1 VKPISFF
8 ILVVTLLGSAALGA
22 DYTGRVL
29 SPDGKPVK
37 DATVYLFENSRSL
50 AADLGARRDAPT
62 TRCDD
67 SGNFHFP
74 LANPNGGQFIAVAP
88 GFGLGGATID
98 PYHPTPIRLA
108 RPTDVT
114 LTFLTADNRPAAGVI
129 ISLQRTSSP
138 QNTSGLS
145 TRLWIRPGYNSPWS
159 ATTDADGV
167 CIIPGLPQ
175 GAQAEFA
182 VADERY
188 AELSYRDRVILDTA
202 AKTRADPIHLLP
214 ACTISGV
221 VTYATTGKPAVGIVV
236 VADSSESGFTQ
247 AVTAAD
253 GSYIVKRLRLGQYE
267 VAIFPDDELL
277 KSWTAKAIE
286 NIAVSP
292 GSAKSAVNL
301 SLIPGVI
308 LTGTAVAA
316 DNGNPVPGVPLGICS
331 PAYPRNSVFVQS
343 VRTDANGV
351 FTARVPPGEQFVYVA
366 SNTPADGFGRP
377 SPDSKTVTIADGQTA
392 SVEFRLP
399 RLLMAPVKG
408 KVVDPDGNPVPGAAV
423 TTSSDDMPMLRM
435 AITTGAD
442 GTFQTMPMPR
452 TGQLQIRARFQ
463 DLATSKALAVNRAS
477 HGDIVVQLEK
487 NALAS
492 ISGRVLDPQS
502 QPIKGAQILLII
514 RTGRYAFGQNAG
526 FTDEQG
532 NYTVPSL
539 WADAVYSVE
548 ALRDGYGQA
557 STSDLRL
564 QPGQTTA
571 AHDLTLYKRDS
582 SIAGVLLDADSKP
595 VAGTQINLSGSRSGY
610 SNVTTDGNGQF
621 TCSVVSGDRLNISY
635 NTPGGYRNRFA
646 SAGDQKIVLRTAPPK
661 HAPPPPPAPAADVA
675 PSPPPPPLV
684 FDPAA
689 AITWNGW
696 LYAAVLV
703 VVGGI
708 ISVIANAIAY
718 LQMHY
723 REDAKGA
730 KLREEEKRS

>member
-1 VKPISFF
+1 M
-8 ILVVTLLGSAALGA
+8 TLLGSVALAAE
-22 DYTGRVL
+22 YTGRVL
-29 SPDGKPVK
+29 GPDGKPVK
-37 DATVYLFENSRSL
+37 DATVYFFADSGRPL
-50 AADLGARRDAPT
+50 AADLTARRDAPT

-74 LANPNGGQFIAVAP
+74 PIAANGGQFLAVAP
-88 GFGLGGATID
+88 GFGLGGAPIVLD
-98 PYHPTPIRLA
+98 HPAEIRLS
-108 RPTDVT
+108 RRTDVT
-114 LTFLTADNRPAAGVI
+114 LTFLTADKKPVAGVA
-129 ISLQRTSSP
+129 ISLQNARSP
-138 QNTSGLS
+138 QTTSGFS
-145 TRLWIRPGYNSPWS
+145 TRIWVPPGYNCPWS
-159 ATTDADGV
+159 ATTDANGV
-167 CIIPGLPQ
+167 CTIPGLPQ
-175 GAQAEFA
+175 GAQATFA
-182 VADERY
+182 VGDERY
-188 AELSYRDRVILDTA
+188 AVLSSRDEVVLDTA
-202 AKTRADPIHLLP
+202 PKTHADPIHLL
-214 ACTISGV
+214 AASTISGV
-221 VTYATTGKPAVGIVV
+221 VTYATTGKPAAGIA
-236 VADSSESGFTQ
+236 VAAHSSGTGYI
-247 AVTAAD
+247 AAITAAD
-253 GSYIVKRLRLGQYE
+253 GSYTVKQLRPGQY
-267 VAIFPDDELL
+267 VVTLYPDTELQ
-277 KSWTAKAIE
+277 KSWTAKAVEKI
-286 NIAVSP
+286 NLLA
-292 GSAKSAVNL
+292 GGAQSAVNL

-308 LTGTAVAA
+308 LTGTTVAA
-316 DNGNPVPGVPLGICS
+316 DNGNPVAGVPIGICG
-331 PAYPRNSVFVQS
+331 PAYPRSSSLFVQS
-343 VRTDANGV
+343 VRTDANGA
-351 FTARVPPGEQFVYVA
+351 FTARVPPGEQFVYVS

-377 SPDSKTVTIADGQTA
+377 SPDSKTITIPDGQTA

-399 RLLMAPVKG
+399 RVLMVPVKG
-408 KVVDPDGNPVPGAAV
+408 KVVDPDGNPVAGASIF
-423 TTSSDDMPMLRM
+423 TSSDDSPMFQNM
-435 AITTGAD
+435 AITTGGD
-442 GTFQTMPMPR
+442 GTFQTLPMPR
-452 TGQLQIRARFQ
+452 TGQLQIRARFK

-477 HGDIVVQLEK
+477 HGDVVVQLEK

-492 ISGRVLDPQS
+492 ISGRVLDPQG

-514 RTGRYAFGQNAG
+514 RTGRNYAFGQNG
-526 FTDEQG
+526 GSTDEQG
-532 NYTVPSL
+532 YYTVASL

-708 ISVIANAIAY
+708 ISVIANAIA
-718 LQMHY
+718 
-723 REDAKGA
+723 A
-730 KLREEEKRS
+730 LRSPKRQA